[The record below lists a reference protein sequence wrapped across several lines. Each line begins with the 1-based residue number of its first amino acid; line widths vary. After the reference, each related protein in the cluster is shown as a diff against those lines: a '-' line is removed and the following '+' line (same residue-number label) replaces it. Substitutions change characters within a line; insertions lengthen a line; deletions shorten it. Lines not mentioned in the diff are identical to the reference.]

1 LAGIAVSYFAGFR
14 LVAFAA
20 PSASLSL
27 TALVV
32 TLRTTTVLPQ
42 ALRYNDRCNPFVS
55 GRTEMPQ
62 QIARPRFDTDP
73 DAAAAARAAVDS
85 LIAELQD
92 GIDRSDAD
100 VYNRHF
106 AADVIWGSP
115 YGAIV
120 SGYDRLHA
128 IHERLHRN
136 APVGRSRYVTE
147 RVLAPAPDIAVA
159 QVRRVALGDGG
170 EALDPADSFHEMATY
185 VLVRRND
192 EWWLVAGQN
201 TPIRPGM
208 GAKVD

>member
-1 LAGIAVSYFAGFR
+1 
-14 LVAFAA
+14 
-20 PSASLSL
+20 
-27 TALVV
+27 
-32 TLRTTTVLPQ
+32 
-42 ALRYNDRCNPFVS
+42 
-55 GRTEMPQ
+55 MPQ
-62 QIARPRFDTDP
+62 QIARPTFDTDP
-73 DAAAAARAAVDS
+73 DAAAAAHAAVDS
-85 LIAELQD
+85 LVAELQD

-115 YGAIV
+115 YGALV

-147 RVLAPAPDIAVA
+147 RVLTPVPGVAVA
-159 QVRRVALGDGG
+159 QVRR
-170 EALDPADSFHEMATY
+170 EALDDHGEPLDPAESFHEMATY
-185 VLVRRND
+185 VFVRRGE

>member
-1 LAGIAVSYFAGFR
+1 
-14 LVAFAA
+14 
-20 PSASLSL
+20 
-27 TALVV
+27 
-32 TLRTTTVLPQ
+32 
-42 ALRYNDRCNPFVS
+42 
-55 GRTEMPQ
+55 MPQ

-73 DAAAAARAAVDS
+73 DTAAAARAAVDS
-85 LIAELQD
+85 LVAELQE

-115 YGAIV
+115 YGALV
-120 SGYDRLHA
+120 SGYDQLHA

-136 APVGRSRYVTE
+136 RPVGRSRYVTE
-147 RVLAPAPDIAVA
+147 RVLTPVPGVAVA
-159 QVRRVALGDGG
+159 QVRR
-170 EALDPADSFHEMATY
+170 EALDDRGEPIDPADSFHEMATY
-185 VLVRRND
+185 VLIRRDD

>member
-1 LAGIAVSYFAGFR
+1 
-14 LVAFAA
+14 
-20 PSASLSL
+20 
-27 TALVV
+27 
-32 TLRTTTVLPQ
+32 
-42 ALRYNDRCNPFVS
+42 
-55 GRTEMPQ
+55 MPQ
-62 QIARPRFDTDP
+62 QIARPTFDTDP

-85 LIAELQD
+85 LVAELQD

-115 YGAIV
+115 YGAV
-120 SGYDRLHA
+120 VAGYDRLHA

-147 RVLAPAPDIAVA
+147 RVLAPAPDVAVA
-159 QVRRVALGDGG
+159 QVRRVALGDDG
-170 EALDPADSFHEMATY
+170 EPLDPADSFHEMATY
-185 VLVRRND
+185 VLVRHAD